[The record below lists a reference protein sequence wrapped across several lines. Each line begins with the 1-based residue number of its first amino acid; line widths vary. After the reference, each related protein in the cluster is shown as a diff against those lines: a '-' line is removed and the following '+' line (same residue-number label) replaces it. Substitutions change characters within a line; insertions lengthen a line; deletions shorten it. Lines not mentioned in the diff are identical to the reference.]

1 MYANPIWPLVDI
13 IWLEFYFPLVLY
25 FCGVQARHPSGSQHM
40 VLIRHPF
47 RQSQIGRRPSIL
59 FRPRAEESRTRPIW
73 TMGLALARRW
83 ALPLLPLLLVCLCC
97 RWMANGWHR
106 GRGKSALT
114 LLRQV
119 GQSVLD
125 AYCGAYVMADSYQYI
140 VWDMIGHIYKWG
152 CAELRYRRISS
163 VCKLDVN
170 TAWSI
175 ISS

>member
-1 MYANPIWPLVDI
+1 MQIQFGHWWILFGWKFISLWFSIFVVCRHVTLQAVSTWC
-13 IWLEFYFPLVLY
+13 WS
-25 FCGVQARHPSGSQHM
+25 GVPSGSHKLAGVPAFCSGHEQRSPE
-40 VLIRHPF
+40 L
-47 RQSQIGRRPSIL
+47 GL
-59 FRPRAEESRTRPIW
+59 F
-73 TMGLALARRW
+73 GRW

-119 GQSVLD
+119 RQSVLD

-140 VWDMIGHIYKWG
+140 VWYMIWHIYKWG